1 MASFTCDLCNYTSK
15 SKSSLT
21 RHLDTKKHAKAVAAK
36 ATEAVAAKA
45 TEAVAA
51 KAVASATEAAKAVA
65 SATKAAEAVAPV
77 TVAAKAVAPA
87 TEAAEAAAATIT
99 YTSSSISDQL
109 IAGELANTILA
120 VTDKQ
125 YIHDYIVEHAEQ
137 LFPNIIGQQGNCRY
151 CDKEFD
157 SLLDLFT
164 HERNACRHPH
174 QLLEMDVKKRK
185 LSSMACRLDANGY
198 KLINKKIK
206 NCMNGVIYK
215 RIEDGKLNMD
225 GGTPSNRGNGDFLNA
240 NYIILDERNVNDNMR
255 PGNGGQPLRLMV
267 EFNKDDEG
275 FNPYLVSTVIQSC
288 RFNIYPSEDAMPE
301 QEQ

>member
-1 MASFTCDLCNYTSK
+1 M
-15 SKSSLT
+15 
-21 RHLDTKKHAKAVAAK
+21 
-36 ATEAVAAKA
+36 
-45 TEAVAA
+45 
-51 KAVASATEAAKAVA
+51 
-65 SATKAAEAVAPV
+65 AAEAVAP
-77 TVAAKAVAPA
+77 AAEAMSPADEAVAPA
-87 TEAAEAAAATIT
+87 DDAVAPADEAVAPADEAMAPADEAETTIT
-99 YTSSSISDQL
+99 YTSSSISDPL

-151 CDKEFD
+151 CEKEFD
-157 SLLDLFT
+157 SLLELFT

-174 QLLEMDVKKRK
+174 QLLEMDIKKRK

-225 GGTPSNRGNGDFLNA
+225 GGTTSSRGSGNFLNA

-301 QEQ
+301 QE

>member
-21 RHLDTKKHAKAVAAK
+21 RHLDTKKHAKAVAA
-36 ATEAVAAKA
+36 EAVAP
-45 TEAVAA
+45 
-51 KAVASATEAAKAVA
+51 
-65 SATKAAEAVAPV
+65 AAEAVAP
-77 TVAAKAVAPA
+77 AAEAVKAVAPA
-87 TEAAEAAAATIT
+87 TEAVKAVAPATEADEAVAEATTEIT

-301 QEQ
+301 QE

>member
-21 RHLDTKKHAKAVAAK
+21 RHLDTKKHAKAVAA
-36 ATEAVAAKA
+36 EAVAP
-45 TEAVAA
+45 
-51 KAVASATEAAKAVA
+51 
-65 SATKAAEAVAPV
+65 AAEAVAPAAEAV
-77 TVAAKAVAPA
+77 KAVAPAAEAVKAVAPA
-87 TEAAEAAAATIT
+87 TEADEAVAEATTEIT

-267 EFNKDDEG
+267 EFN
-275 FNPYLVSTVIQSC
+275 
-288 RFNIYPSEDAMPE
+288 
-301 QEQ
+301 